1 MRRTIFSLLILVAIL
16 FTQAASAQTAKNIEK
31 GFEIGDG
38 NIPYNTPYNPK
49 SVREVTFVSPT
60 AAHPYYE
67 IAIPLGDWTEGTA
80 ATVKSVSVNG
90 VSSDSYYVF
99 VDGFS
104 HVQSGWITNKKP
116 EARNVL
122 LVTRSLWHD
131 NEEVSIRVEISA
143 TAEDGSAK
151 TVEKNFTAKSPKSGG
166 GPVGWR
172 RYQSFVAREKA
183 GIERRNEPVEF
194 SVTVRA
200 EDCADLGKEL
210 RLCEVR
216 GKSGELKEIPFQVFN
231 AHEYPG
237 TPPGTHEKDYLQ
249 HPSRSVEV
257 AFLASVPAKG
267 STVYAVFHD
276 NPEAGALAPPETDL
290 RVSGPA
296 LGATVETDLFRVLL
310 SEKSGQIAAFE
321 LKKKEAPRLTNS
333 LSRAVHW
340 NPDSFSDRG
349 YWGHTFSWDPP
360 DHTEVTTRGPILFRI
375 TNRGR
380 MPEYTP
386 EVDAS
391 VTYSIFAG
399 SQYVLATSVMEV
411 RDPLNASAIRNG
423 EVVLDSHLITHFV
436 WKEKDGGIETIRTL
450 HGPNW
455 QDEWAY
461 RVDHDVPWIAMTNE
475 LDGFGVGAVVVN
487 SFAYNPLHG
496 NATEHRPAYY
506 LYYHHFWSLPLTY
519 FTRGWVYPFS
529 DYQRGPILTVKEG
542 STYIDRT
549 AFMPFALGK
558 GRDRYREIDEVSRTL
573 ANPLEIRWGR

>member
-1 MRRTIFSLLILVAIL
+1 MRPSILSLLLLLPLTAL
-16 FTQAASAQTAKNIEK
+16 AQAAINIEE
-31 GFEIGDG
+31 GFDVGDG
-38 NIPYNTPYNPK
+38 NTPYNTPYHPK
-49 SVREVTFVSPT
+49 SVREITFVSPSET
-60 AAHPYYE
+60 HPYYE
-67 IAIPLGDWTEGTA
+67 IAVPMGDWTEGA
-80 ATVKSVSVNG
+80 GASVKSVTVNG
-90 VSSDSYYVF
+90 VSSDSYYIF

-116 EARNVL
+116 EAKNVL
-122 LVTRSLWHD
+122 LVTRSLWHN
-131 NEEVSIRVEISA
+131 NEEVSIRIEITA
-143 TAEDGSAK
+143 TGEDGSAK
-151 TVEKNFTAKSPKSGG
+151 TVEKNFTAKAPKSGG
-166 GPVGWR
+166 GPAGWR
-172 RYQSFVAREKA
+172 RYQSLVAREKA
-183 GIERRNEPVEF
+183 GISRNGEPVEF

-200 EDCADLGKEL
+200 EDCIDLEKEL
-210 RLCEVR
+210 RLSELDA
-216 GKSGELKEIPFQVFN
+216 KTGEWSPIPFQTFN
-231 AHEYPG
+231 SQDYPG
-237 TPPGTHEKDYLQ
+237 TPPGTREKDYLQ

-257 AFLASVPAKG
+257 AFLAAVPAKG
-267 STVYAVFHD
+267 AKVYAVFYD
-276 NPEAGALAPPETDL
+276 NPDAAAPATPETDL
-290 RVSGPA
+290 RISGPS
-296 LGATVETDLFRVLL
+296 LGATVETEFFRVKL
-310 SEKSGQIAAFE
+310 SEESGQIAAFD

-391 VTYSIFAG
+391 VTYSIYAG
-399 SQYVLATSVMEV
+399 AQYVLSTSVMEV

-436 WKEKDGGIETIRTL
+436 WKEKTGEIKTLRTL

-455 QDEWAY
+455 QDEWAH
-461 RVDHDVPWIAMTNE
+461 RVDHDAPWIAMTHE
-475 LDGFGVGAVVVN
+475 PDGYGVGAVVVN
-487 SFAYNPLHG
+487 SLAFNPLSG

-506 LYYHHFWSLPLTY
+506 LYYHHFWNVPLTY

-529 DYQRGPILTVKEG
+529 DYQRGPLITVKQG
-542 STYIDRT
+542 STYMDRI

-558 GRDRYREIDEVSRTL
+558 GKDRYREIDDLSRKL